1 LGGQLAKSVQL
12 DGLDVSFNATPPLSW
27 LPPISNLRHGNMIT
41 NVPDD
46 LVALYEIVPIR
57 NFALVLQIDG
67 VLSVLD
73 HLIKLIRMVLP

>member
-1 LGGQLAKSVQL
+1 
-12 DGLDVSFNATPPLSW
+12 
-27 LPPISNLRHGNMIT
+27 MIT